1 MPQLPLHQKWH
12 TAAVHARV
20 VARLTSCAT
29 LHSESR
35 SQRADGYLRKLRD
48 GVQKVLVVTK
58 ASLQAEA
65 REMIQRQAGP
75 VQTEVKS
82 QQALNALAKW
92 QQGVRE

>member
-12 TAAVHARV
+12 TAALHARV

-35 SQRADGYLRKLRD
+35 QRADGYLRKLRD
-48 GVQKVLVVTK
+48 GVKKVVLVTK

-75 VQTEVKS
+75 VQTEVES